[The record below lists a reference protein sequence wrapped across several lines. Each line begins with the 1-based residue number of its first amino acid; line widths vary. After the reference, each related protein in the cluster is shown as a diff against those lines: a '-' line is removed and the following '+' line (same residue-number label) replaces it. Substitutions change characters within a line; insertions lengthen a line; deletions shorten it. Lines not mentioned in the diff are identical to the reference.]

1 MDDDTDPSELRAGS
15 EARSMSLFD
24 PAEQTPRPST
34 SGVRES
40 SEIMR
45 GHKTPLYSKTPASER
60 ILENDSDHLIGGDDG
75 FGGNIGSGDMMSGG
89 LFEGGGLFE
98 EPALDITEQTLHSKP
113 GSRKGT
119 PRRGSMS
126 DDDDHGSFG
135 GMPSPGGPP
144 SPGSRPG
151 TPTNIESAI
160 AGVMGVANALS
171 PSRQSHPKSPAH
183 PANDERTALANE
195 GPEQSLQVT
204 GAEQTTLLQNEDE
217 SFALAPVDASM
228 VRGTMRAKRKR
239 KLVVDEV
246 KAIAGEE
253 MKAQLS
259 DTADIVTT
267 LDLAPPTKRL
277 MHWKETGGVE
287 KLFAL
292 PGRNLNA
299 RIVFRSYQ
307 SHLTSRPVEN
317 EHFGLLGDSEHE
329 NILLERVPGEEIEGQ
344 DPRTPIK
351 TPGRPGRKRKQPLA
365 ESDEDSPVKEKPTR
379 KGTRASARL
388 KEDDQSADNQIVF
401 NPNVEPQDQPQTPG
415 LFPPATPG
423 IPATPGMPPT
433 PGMALQTPQHEPSG
447 QYENMG
453 YDPSLQGPASVA
465 PGVDQ
470 TPNPN
475 MENMG
480 WDAIGNGPPT
490 AGPPSMGPPSMGAPT
505 PYRDD
510 DDFDGYPAS
519 IGPLSV
525 RGDDSLAEDQRGE
538 EETQEEYEDRVLNK
552 RAAHLNN
559 ILKSKLQD
567 DSQSLTLDS
576 MTRRNNRKQVAQK
589 FYSLLVLQK
598 ALAVELNQDKCYGEV
613 TVSRGLKFESAVL

>member
-1 MDDDTDPSELRAGS
+1 MREDYGNINLETGDDGFGDPAPMDDDTDPSELREGS
-15 EARSMSLFD
+15 VARSGMSLFEGD
-24 PAEQTPRPST
+24 TPRPST
-34 SGVRES
+34 SGIRDS
-40 SEIMR
+40 TLL
-45 GHKTPLYSKTPASER
+45 GGGKTPLYSKG
-60 ILENDSDHLIGGDDG
+60 DSDGLLGQDHLIGGDDG
-75 FGGNIGSGDMMSGG
+75 FGGSIGGDGGG
-89 LFEGGGLFE
+89 LFSGGGLFE
-98 EPALDITEQTLHSKP
+98 EPILDTTDAAIHSKP

-126 DDDDHGSFG
+126 DDDDRGSFG

-151 TPTNIESAI
+151 TPTNIESAV
-160 AGVMGVANALS
+160 AGVMEVANALS
-171 PSRQSHPKSPAH
+171 PSRQSHPKSPH
-183 PANDERTALANE
+183 INDERTGLASE

-239 KLVVDEV
+239 KLVVDEI

-299 RIVFRSYQ
+299 RVIFRSYQ

-317 EHFGLLGDSEHE
+317 EHFGLLGDSEQE
-329 NILLERVPGEEIEGQ
+329 NILLERVPGEEIEGH

-351 TPGRPGRKRKQPLA
+351 TPGRPGRKRKQVA
-365 ESDEDSPVKEKPTR
+365 ESDDDSPVKERATR
-379 KGTRASARL
+379 KGTRQSARL
-388 KEDDQSADNQIVF
+388 KDDDQSAENQIVF
-401 NPNVEPQDQPQTPG
+401 NPNVDPHEQPQTPG
-415 LFPPATPG
+415 LFPPATPRM
-423 IPATPGMPPT
+423 PATPGMPST
-433 PGMALQTPQHEPSG
+433 PGMALQTPQHESSG
-447 QYENMG
+447 QFENMG
-453 YDPSLQGPASVA
+453 YDPTQQGSASVA
-465 PGVDQ
+465 GVGQ

-480 WDAIGNGPPT
+480 WDATSNGPPT
-490 AGPPSMGPPSMGAPT
+490 NGPPSMGAPT

-510 DDFDGYPAS
+510 DDFDGYS

-525 RGDDSLAEDQRGE
+525 RGDDSFAEDQRGE
-538 EETQEEYEDRVLNK
+538 EETQENMK
-552 RAAHLNN
+552 
-559 ILKSKLQD
+559 I
-567 DSQSLTLDS
+567 
-576 MTRRNNRKQVAQK
+576 
-589 FYSLLVLQK
+589 
-598 ALAVELNQDKCYGEV
+598 
-613 TVSRGLKFESAVL
+613 